1 MNRRRLYLSKIE
13 QQAAIIFARVLCT
26 PEIAGEVLLE
36 RLLTRPI
43 RRNKAARWRLIKELQ
58 ASLKSGKEKAA

>member
-1 MNRRRLYLSKIE
+1 MKRRVRLSKME

-36 RLLTRPI
+36 RLLSKPI

-58 ASLKSGKEKAA
+58 RSMKSEKEAA

>member
-1 MNRRRLYLSKIE
+1 MKRRVRLSKME

-36 RLLTRPI
+36 RLLSKPI

-58 ASLKSGKEKAA
+58 ASKSGKEAA